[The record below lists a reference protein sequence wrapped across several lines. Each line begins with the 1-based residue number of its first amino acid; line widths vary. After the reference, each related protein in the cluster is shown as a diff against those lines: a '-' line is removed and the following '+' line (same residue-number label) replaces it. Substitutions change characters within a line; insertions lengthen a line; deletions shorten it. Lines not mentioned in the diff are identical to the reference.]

1 MDRSSRYSS
10 LSGRRVLI
18 VEDDR
23 LIAWDLAEGLR
34 EHGADVMDPRHS
46 AAAALRCLD
55 CEPAP
60 DVALLDI
67 GLDDEIFPAAVAER
81 LNAQNIPFIFYSGYR
96 PRDVDRR
103 FENAIFCEKPVE
115 MRVLATAL
123 ERAIA
128 RKRTY
133 SGAC

>member
-1 MDRSSRYSS
+1 MDRSSRYSG

-67 GLDDEIFPAAVAER
+67 GLEDEIFPAAVAER
-81 LNAQNIPFIFYSGYR
+81 LNAQNIPFVFYSGYR
-96 PRDVDRR
+96 PRDLDRR

-115 MRVLATAL
+115 IRVLATAL

-128 RKRTY
+128 SKRSY
-133 SGAC
+133 SGAF

>member
-1 MDRSSRYSS
+1 MDSSPRHTG

-34 EHGADVMDPRHS
+34 EHGAEVMGPRHS
-46 AAAALRCLD
+46 AEAALRCLD

-67 GLDDEIFPAAVAER
+67 SLDDETSPDAVAER
-81 LNAQNIPFIFYSGYR
+81 LRAKNIPFVFYSGYR
-96 PRDVDRR
+96 PVDLGRR
-103 FENAIFCEKPVE
+103 FENAVFCEKPVE
-115 MRVLATAL
+115 MATIASML
-123 ERAIA
+123 ERVMAA
-128 RKRTY
+128 
-133 SGAC
+133 SGRHAL

>member
-1 MDRSSRYSS
+1 MDRSSRYFSG

-34 EHGADVMDPRHS
+34 EHGAEVMNPRHS
-46 AAAALRCLD
+46 AAAALRCLE

-81 LNAQNIPFIFYSGYR
+81 LNAQNIPFVFYSGGNAR
-96 PRDVDRR
+96 ARDSAGTRHREQAHVFER
-103 FENAIFCEKPVE
+103 F
-115 MRVLATAL
+115 
-123 ERAIA
+123 
-128 RKRTY
+128 
-133 SGAC
+133 

>member
-34 EHGADVMDPRHS
+34 EHGAEVMNPRHS
-46 AAAALRCLD
+46 AAAALRCLE

-67 GLDDEIFPAAVAER
+67 GLDDEIFSAAVAER
-81 LNAQNIPFIFYSGYR
+81 LNAQNIPFVFYSGYR
-96 PRDVDRR
+96 PRDVDQR

-128 RKRTY
+128 SKRTY
-133 SGAC
+133 SGAF